1 MFALEKSSKFLGI
14 KRVCIFLQEKYFSG
28 LTYCLCIKAH
38 IVVFNKYTLQ
48 IFHSLGITEE
58 IINQEDL
65 KLQNYVWDE
74 SSLRFLYKKEID
86 F

>member
-1 MFALEKSSKFLGI
+1 M
-14 KRVCIFLQEKYFSG
+14 
-28 LTYCLCIKAH
+28 
-38 IVVFNKYTLQ
+38 FNKYTLSLQ